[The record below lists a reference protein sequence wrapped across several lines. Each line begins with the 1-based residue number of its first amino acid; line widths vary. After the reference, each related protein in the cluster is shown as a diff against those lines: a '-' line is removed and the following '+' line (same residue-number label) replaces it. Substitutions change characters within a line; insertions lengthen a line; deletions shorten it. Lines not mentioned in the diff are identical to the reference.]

1 MFARAVQ
8 AITRAFV
15 SYGFTKHGPMHAY
28 FSKHVLSNVY
38 IRMNTRQTSRLHA
51 PSCTEF
57 TIYC

>member
-28 FSKHVLSNVY
+28 FSKYVLSNVY
-38 IRMNTRQTSRLHA
+38 IRMNSRLHA